1 MSRQLARAALAA
13 VAVISALCGC
23 ATPRDAAFFVTKSST
38 SIVDAD
44 TTPATL
50 SLGYDRIEGYAGPR
64 FTDGSVFPV
73 ASAIESRGS
82 GINREI
88 RQVFVAGKAALIAT
102 AGTAAEG
109 RPQME
114 PRPEKPSLAATVET
128 KTQPPATEDTSGKV
142 MLFGTGTTIGVKLG
156 FAEGTPI
163 PNSFTL
169 GYRRKEAAVI
179 PVAQGLLETSAL
191 GSIGNQTETTAAA
204 GAARSTTGFDVQQF
218 FATGNAAENLAALGS
233 IKSRFADTAEKA
245 IGNVEM
251 FRLEEAKQGRHA
263 LDTLVCANRIA
274 DAAVMDRVFN
284 NAEDL
289 QLFNKLSFMP
299 RIRATNDAMARRQ
312 IYYDSLSVLEP
323 AEPKVTQAMEY
334 HRNLVCRLAR

>member
-1 MSRQLARAALAA
+1 MSRHVGRFVLAA
-13 VAVISALCGC
+13 IAVTCALCGC
-23 ATPRDAAFFVTKSST
+23 ATPRDAAFFVTKTST

-44 TTPATL
+44 ASPATL
-50 SLGYDRIEGYAGPR
+50 SLGYDRTEGYAGPR
-64 FTDGSVFPV
+64 FSDGSVFPV

-102 AGTAAEG
+102 ERKTTEPPKPVEPKPQTPATESAG
-109 RPQME
+109 Q
-114 PRPEKPSLAATVET
+114 PEKPSPGA
-128 KTQPPATEDTSGKV
+128 EDANRKV
-142 MLFGTGTTIGVKLG
+142 MLFGTGTAIGIKLG
-156 FAEGTPI
+156 FAEGSPM

-179 PVAQGLLETSAL
+179 PVTQGLLDTSAL
-191 GSIGNQTETTAAA
+191 GSIGNRIETAAA
-204 GAARSTTGFDVQQF
+204 SGAARSTTGFDVQQF
-218 FATGNAAENLAALGS
+218 FATGHAADNLAALDS
-233 IKSRFADTAEKA
+233 IKSRFAETAEKA
-245 IGNVEM
+245 VGNVEL

-263 LDTLVCANRIA
+263 LDTLVCANRIV

-284 NAEDL
+284 NAEDM
-289 QLFNKLSFMP
+289 QLFAKLNFMP
-299 RIRATNDAMARRQ
+299 RIRATNDARVRRQ